1 MNKLKAFMRKLIKAI
16 EGLIL
21 ITDEEL
27 DEYFESIEDDQYW
40 IN

>member
-1 MNKLKAFMRKLIKAI
+1 MNKLKAFMRKLIKTI